1 MRRGN
6 SSRGRANSY
15 SSRNNAV
22 AGPSRRRENEIYDVL
37 LDEALRQGSR
47 TDNDRP
53 LKKRKSRRD
62 SNDIIVI
69 DDSHSAGEDVVS
81 ENQREVILVDSSRN
95 STDNEDDMEWDD
107 VDLTVLPTSDEP
119 QEIEPAPT
127 VREVTLNAQPQKPL
141 YSRIQ
146 LF

>member
-6 SSRGRANSY
+6 SSRGRENRY

-37 LDEALRQGSR
+37 LEEALRQGSR

-53 LKKRKSRRD
+53 LKKRKSRHD
-62 SNDIIVI
+62 PNDITVI
-69 DDSHSAGEDVVS
+69 DDPHSAAEAVVS
-81 ENQREVILVDSSRN
+81 ENQREVIVIESSRN

-107 VDLTVLPTSDEP
+107 VDLTVLPTSEEP
-119 QEIEPAPT
+119 QEIEPASK

-141 YSRIQ
+141 YYRIQ
-146 LF
+146 FF